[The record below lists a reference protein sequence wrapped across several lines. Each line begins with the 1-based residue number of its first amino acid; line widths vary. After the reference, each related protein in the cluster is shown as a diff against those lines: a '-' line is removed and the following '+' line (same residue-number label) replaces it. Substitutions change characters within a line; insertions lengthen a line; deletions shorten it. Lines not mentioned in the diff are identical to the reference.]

1 MNKFF
6 YAKLAGMNIR
16 KNARVYV
23 PYLLTCIFTVAAYYM
38 MRALAANPGIDNMQL
53 GSGSLRVCLN
63 LGVWVISLFAYIFIF
78 YTNSF
83 LMKRRKKE
91 IGLYNV
97 LGMGK
102 GHLSRMIFYETVYIA
117 VASLIVGLMLGI
129 LLDKAAF
136 LVLANLLEAEIPLG
150 FFVSIDAIKEGI
162 LLFGILFLLIFLN
175 SLRQIHLTNPIE
187 LLRGGQVGEKE
198 PKARWLLALLGVVLL
213 GSGYWI
219 AVTITNPVQAFT
231 LFFVAVILVILGTY
245 CLFTAGSIA
254 ILKMLRKNRRFY
266 YKTNHFIAIS
276 GMIYRMK
283 QNAVGLANICV
294 LSTMVLVM
302 VSSTCSMY
310 FGMEDMIENTY
321 ARDLEVRVHSNTES
335 IGDILQPVVEDIV
348 KKQGATP
355 ENVVQYSYLNCD
367 AQKIGSMYEIRPEKL
382 DNGMSVSEY
391 YTITF
396 MTLDDYNQAM
406 GTRKTL
412 DDGEILLYTGEK
424 TYEGEEFSLADKT
437 LKIREKVTEFPP
449 NAAAAI
455 MMTSHLGVVVK
466 DFEDL
471 LEMEALQ
478 RMPDVDYGDY
488 SDLQYSYAFDL
499 DGSPE
504 LKQAVEQKLD
514 ESYQVLEDVV
524 TQAGG
529 NFRSL
534 NISAKVTERSLY
546 LGLVGG
552 LLFVG
557 VFLGTLFIIATILI
571 IYYKQISE
579 GYDDKDRFTI
589 MEKVGMDKRE
599 IRRTIR
605 SQVLTVFFLPLLM
618 AGVHTVFAFPMIYR
632 ILQLLA
638 LQNVSLYLLCTA
650 VSFLIFAVI
659 YGIIYA
665 LTARTY
671 YKIVS

>member
-38 MRALAANPGIDNMQL
+38 MRALAVNPGIDNMQL
-53 GSGSLRVCLN
+53 GSASLRVCLN

-117 VASLIVGLMLGI
+117 MASLIVGLMLGI

-162 LLFGILFLLIFLN
+162 LLFGILFLLIFFN

-254 ILKMLRKNRRFY
+254 ILKILRKNRRFY

-348 KKQGATP
+348 KEHGATP

-504 LKQAVEQKLD
+504 FKQAVEQKLD

-529 NFRSL
+529 T
-534 NISAKVTERSLY
+534 SA
-546 LGLVGG
+546 
-552 LLFVG
+552 
-557 VFLGTLFIIATILI
+557 
-571 IYYKQISE
+571 
-579 GYDDKDRFTI
+579 
-589 MEKVGMDKRE
+589 
-599 IRRTIR
+599 
-605 SQVLTVFFLPLLM
+605 
-618 AGVHTVFAFPMIYR
+618 H
-632 ILQLLA
+632 
-638 LQNVSLYLLCTA
+638 
-650 VSFLIFAVI
+650 
-659 YGIIYA
+659 
-665 LTARTY
+665 
-671 YKIVS
+671 

>member
-38 MRALAANPGIDNMQL
+38 MRALAVNPGIDNMQL
-53 GSGSLRVCLN
+53 GSASLRVCLN

-117 VASLIVGLMLGI
+117 MASLIVGLMLGI

-198 PKARWLLALLGVVLL
+198 PKVRWLLALLGVVLL

-254 ILKMLRKNRRFY
+254 ILKILRKNRRFY
-266 YKTNHFIAIS
+266 YKTNHFIAVS

-348 KKQGATP
+348 KEQGATP

-406 GTRKTL
+406 GTQKIL

-557 VFLGTLFIIATILI
+557 VFLGTLFIMATILI

>member
-6 YAKLAGMNIR
+6 YVRLAGMNIR

-38 MRALAANPGIDNMQL
+38 MRALAANPGIDDMKL
-53 GSGSLRVCLN
+53 GGGSLRVCLD

-117 VASLIVGLMLGI
+117 IVSLIVGLVLGI

-136 LVLANLLEAEIPLG
+136 LVLANLMEAEVPLG
-150 FFVSIDAIKEGI
+150 FFVSIDAIREGI
-162 LLFGILFLLIFLN
+162 VLFGILFLLIFLS
-175 SLRQIHLTNPIE
+175 SLWQIHLTNPIE

-198 PKARWLLALLGVVLL
+198 PKARWLLALIGAVLL

-219 AVTITNPVQAFT
+219 AVTITNPVEAFT
-231 LFFVAVILVILGTY
+231 LFFLAVILVILGTY

-266 YKTNHFIAIS
+266 YKTNHFIAVS

-302 VSSTCSMY
+302 VSSTFSMY
-310 FGMEDMIENTY
+310 AGMEDMINSTY
-321 ARDLEVRVHSNTES
+321 ARDVEVRVNSSSEFIGEAVQSVTEE
-335 IGDILQPVVEDIV
+335 ILQEEGISP
-348 KKQGATP
+348 K
-355 ENVVQYSYLNCD
+355 NVIQYQYLNCD
-367 AQKIGSMYEIRPEKL
+367 ARKIGDVYEIRPDKM
-382 DNGMSVSEY
+382 NVGMAVSDY
-391 YTITF
+391 YAITF
-396 MTLDDYNQAM
+396 ITLEQYNQAM
-406 GTRKTL
+406 GTQKML
-412 DDGEILLYTGEK
+412 DNGEVLLYCGENE
-424 TYEGEEFSLADKT
+424 YEGSQLLLGDKT
-437 LKIREKVTEFPP
+437 WKVREKLTEFPP
-449 NAAAAI
+449 NTAAAI
-455 MMTSHLGVVVK
+455 MMASHLGIVVK
-466 DFEDL
+466 DFDTL
-471 LEMEALQ
+471 LELEKMQ
-478 RMPDVDYGDY
+478 QYPGTDYGDY

-499 DGSPE
+499 ADGME
-504 LKQAVEQKLD
+504 LGQDAEEKLYSSFDKISNAVSEKGGYASVL
-514 ESYQVLEDVV
+514 YIQVK
-524 TQAGG
+524 
-529 NFRSL
+529 S
-534 NISAKVTERSLY
+534 TERSMY

-557 VFLGTLFIIATILI
+557 VFLGTLFIMATILI

-579 GYDDKDRFTI
+579 GYDDKERFTI

-605 SQVLTVFFLPLLM
+605 SQVLTVFFLPLIM
-618 AGVHTVFAFPMIYR
+618 AGIHTAFAFPMIYR

-638 LQNVSLYLLCTA
+638 LHNVGLYLVCTA

-659 YGIIYA
+659 YGVIYM

>member
-1 MNKFF
+1 
-6 YAKLAGMNIR
+6 
-16 KNARVYV
+16 
-23 PYLLTCIFTVAAYYM
+23 
-38 MRALAANPGIDNMQL
+38 
-53 GSGSLRVCLN
+53 
-63 LGVWVISLFAYIFIF
+63 
-78 YTNSF
+78 
-83 LMKRRKKE
+83 
-91 IGLYNV
+91 
-97 LGMGK
+97 
-102 GHLSRMIFYETVYIA
+102 
-117 VASLIVGLMLGI
+117 
-129 LLDKAAF
+129 
-136 LVLANLLEAEIPLG
+136 
-150 FFVSIDAIKEGI
+150 
-162 LLFGILFLLIFLN
+162 
-175 SLRQIHLTNPIE
+175 
-187 LLRGGQVGEKE
+187 
-198 PKARWLLALLGVVLL
+198 
-213 GSGYWI
+213 
-219 AVTITNPVQAFT
+219 
-231 LFFVAVILVILGTY
+231 
-245 CLFTAGSIA
+245 
-254 ILKMLRKNRRFY
+254 
-266 YKTNHFIAIS
+266 
-276 GMIYRMK
+276 MIYRMK

-348 KKQGATP
+348 KEQGATP

-406 GTRKTL
+406 GTQKTL

-449 NAAAAI
+449 TAAAAI

-504 LKQAVEQKLD
+504 FKQTVEQKLD

-534 NISAKVTERSLY
+534 NVSAKVTERSLY

-557 VFLGTLFIIATILI
+557 VFLGTLFIMATILI

>member
-117 VASLIVGLMLGI
+117 VASLIVGLVLGI

-335 IGDILQPVVEDIV
+335 IGDIIQPVVENIV
-348 KKQGATP
+348 KEQGATP

-367 AQKIGSMYEIRPEKL
+367 AQKIGSVYEIRPEKL

-424 TYEGEEFSLADKT
+424 TYEGEVFSLADKA

-466 DFEDL
+466 NFEDL

-514 ESYQVLEDVV
+514 ESYPVLEDAV

-534 NISAKVTERSLY
+534 NVSAKVTERSLY

-557 VFLGTLFIIATILI
+557 VFLGTLFIMATILI

-589 MEKVGMDKRE
+589 LEKVGMDKRE

-618 AGVHTVFAFPMIYR
+618 AGIHTVFAFPMIYR

>member
-53 GSGSLRVCLN
+53 GSASLRVCLN

-198 PKARWLLALLGVVLL
+198 PKARWLLALLGMVLL

-254 ILKMLRKNRRFY
+254 ILKMLRKNHRFY

-348 KKQGATP
+348 KEQGATP

-504 LKQAVEQKLD
+504 FKQAVEQKLD

-557 VFLGTLFIIATILI
+557 VFLGTLFIMATILI

-632 ILQLLA
+632 ILQLLE

>member
-53 GSGSLRVCLN
+53 GSASLRVCLN

-117 VASLIVGLMLGI
+117 MASLIVGLMLGI

-162 LLFGILFLLIFLN
+162 LLFGILFLLIFFN

-254 ILKMLRKNRRFY
+254 ILKILRKNRRFY

-348 KKQGATP
+348 KEQGATP

-504 LKQAVEQKLD
+504 FKQAVEQKLD

-557 VFLGTLFIIATILI
+557 VFLGTLFIMATILI

-659 YGIIYA
+659 YGIIYT

>member
-117 VASLIVGLMLGI
+117 VASLIVGLVLGI

-213 GSGYWI
+213 GSGYWT

-254 ILKMLRKNRRFY
+254 ILKILRKNRRFY
-266 YKTNHFIAIS
+266 YKTNHFIAVS

-348 KKQGATP
+348 KEQGATP

-424 TYEGEEFSLADKT
+424 TYEGEEFFLADKT
-437 LKIREKVTEFPP
+437 LKIRETVTEFPP

-471 LEMEALQ
+471 LDMEALQ

-504 LKQAVEQKLD
+504 FKQAVEQKLD

-557 VFLGTLFIIATILI
+557 VFLGTLFIMATILI

>member
-117 VASLIVGLMLGI
+117 VASLIVGLVLGI

-254 ILKMLRKNRRFY
+254 ILKILRKNRHFY

-348 KKQGATP
+348 KEQGATP

-504 LKQAVEQKLD
+504 FKQTVEQKLD

-534 NISAKVTERSLY
+534 NVSAKVTERSLY

-557 VFLGTLFIIATILI
+557 VFLGTLFIMATILI

-659 YGIIYA
+659 YGIIYT

>member
-335 IGDILQPVVEDIV
+335 IGDIIQPVVENIV
-348 KKQGATP
+348 KEQGATP

-367 AQKIGSMYEIRPEKL
+367 AQKIGSVYEIRPEKL

-406 GTRKTL
+406 GTQKTL
-412 DDGEILLYTGEK
+412 NDGEILLYTGEN
-424 TYEGEEFSLADKT
+424 TYEGEKFSLADET
-437 LKIREKVTEFPP
+437 LKIGEKVTEFPP

-471 LEMEALQ
+471 LKMETLQ
-478 RMPDVDYGDY
+478 RMPNVDYGDY

-504 LKQAVEQKLD
+504 LKQAVEQKLN
-514 ESYQVLEDVV
+514 ESYPVLEDAV

-534 NISAKVTERSLY
+534 NVSAKVTERSLY

-557 VFLGTLFIIATILI
+557 VFLGTLFIMATILI

-589 MEKVGMDKRE
+589 LEKVGMDKRE

-618 AGVHTVFAFPMIYR
+618 AGIHTVFAFPMIYR